1 MKWTRSVWGP
11 SLGVCGMAR
20 SLDSSS
26 TGGRG
31 KAALVGFGR
40 TATRARR
47 GLGATFPVAALF
59 SEGSQAQL
67 LGCLSRLTPSSG
79 FHFSD
84 CATTHCL
91 KWTLKAIPLDLKG
104 PYRCYKNPSSL
115 DQPKSPS
122 SLDDQLQL
130 YQGSSGY
137 VTFHSNHQSHTDL
150 NILPLLS
157 FQFNVSHKDHNFR
170 VKQCH
175 FFSS

>member
-1 MKWTRSVWGP
+1 MCGAQAWGFV
-11 SLGVCGMAR
+11 GWRAA
-20 SLDSSS
+20 S
-26 TGGRG
+26 T
-31 KAALVGFGR
+31 AALREVVGRRLWWVLAGLQLGR
-40 TATRARR
+40 DEASE
-47 GLGATFPVAALF
+47 LPSPF

-175 FFSS
+175 FF